1 MLALF
6 YYIELFKMSS
16 LFRILNIKQVTYHII
31 FWVVIMLS
39 FAISEWGYKQSLAD
53 AVIFELLYL
62 PARLIAV
69 YVNWFV
75 LIPKVLYKNK
85 FIFYFVWLVL
95 LLAAVSVVHRYF
107 VLYWGYPKF
116 FPQWMEGQHI
126 HVWKFSRIVQMA
138 LIIVSPVA
146 FTTGFKLFTDWYKER
161 RETEALK
168 REKIDAELKFL
179 KSQTNPHFLFNT
191 LNSIYGLALEKS
203 EKTPSLILKL
213 SDILSYTL
221 YESNVEKVALSKE
234 LMLIENIIALEKERY
249 EKRVVIHYT
258 VEGDVEGIKIPP
270 LILVPF
276 IENAF
281 KHGLKNEVK
290 KGQITI
296 HILVSKD
303 TLSFM
308 IENSISKLEDND
320 IDNGGGLGL
329 QNVSRRLELLYG
341 DNKELYINK
350 TDTSFIVKLE
360 IKLHHDES

>member
-1 MLALF
+1 
-6 YYIELFKMSS
+6 
-16 LFRILNIKQVTYHII
+16 
-31 FWVVIMLS
+31 MLS
-39 FAISEWGYKQSLAD
+39 FAISEWGYQQSFAD
-53 AVIFELLYL
+53 AIIYELLYL
-62 PARLIAV
+62 PSRLIAV
-69 YVNWFV
+69 YINWFV
-75 LIPKVLYKNK
+75 LIPKILYKNK
-85 FIFYFVWLVL
+85 FLFYFIWLVVV
-95 LLAAVSVVHRYF
+95 LAIVSVLHRYF

-126 HVWKFSRIVQMA
+126 HVWKFSRLVQTT

-146 FTTGFKLFTDWYKER
+146 FTTGFKLFIDWYKER
-161 RETEALK
+161 RETEALR

-249 EKRVVIHYT
+249 EKRVIIDYKT
-258 VEGDVEGIKIPP
+258 QGDIEGIKIPP

-281 KHGLKNEVK
+281 KHGLKNEIK
-290 KGQITI
+290 KGWI
-296 HILVSKD
+296 HIFISVDKGVLFFK
-303 TLSFM
+303 
-308 IENSISKLEDND
+308 IENSISKFDDENNE
-320 IDNGGGLGL
+320 NGGGLGL

-341 DNKELYINK
+341 DDKELSINR
-350 TDTSFIVKLE
+350 TNDSFIVTLT
-360 IKLHHDES
+360 IKLSPDES